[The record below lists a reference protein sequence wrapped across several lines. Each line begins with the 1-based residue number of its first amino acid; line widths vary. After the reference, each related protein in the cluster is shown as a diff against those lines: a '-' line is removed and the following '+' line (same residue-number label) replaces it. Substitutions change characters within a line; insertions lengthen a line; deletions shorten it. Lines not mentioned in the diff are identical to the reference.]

1 MNEKRLCVWLF
12 PELKTQNSFF
22 KKGIKTTTFR
32 EHVHVFIQD
41 ELHLEVFFVFLTMN
55 LIW

>member
-22 KKGIKTTTFR
+22 KKGIKTTTYR

-41 ELHLEVFFVFLTMN
+41 ELHLEVFFVF
-55 LIW
+55 